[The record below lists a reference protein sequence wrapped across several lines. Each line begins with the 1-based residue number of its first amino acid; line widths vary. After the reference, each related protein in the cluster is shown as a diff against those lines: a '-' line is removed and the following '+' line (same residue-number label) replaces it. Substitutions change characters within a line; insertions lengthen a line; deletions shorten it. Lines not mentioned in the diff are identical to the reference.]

1 MNMKVYQPNPA
12 FRPDNL
18 NNRNTPPPNTGAVNE
33 ALDELYKGLQDP
45 KNIEPKQNPRPVPS
59 YLQPQPPIEKK
70 PSTEPPPSTPPTN
83 TEDTTKTPRRSN
95 RQDVIR
101 LTPPGT
107 DLDEI
112 FSQGNFPL
120 TQQLVLIRTAKNLGL
135 ISNTPTKTDK
145 VWTVINQAADHYKSE
160 IYITK
165 APIVIGQGKDA
176 ITIPKGAEFIVFE
189 GYPGLVVIEDPK
201 SGLRVELGSRFRDSM
216 KMRVGIRQ
224 EGTPGKSIELGFM
237 DMMAFRENGDGS
249 FGIDVWPIRKSR
261 DHIREPLQI

>member
-1 MNMKVYQPNPA
+1 MKVYQPNPA

-18 NNRNTPPPNTGAVNE
+18 NNRKPPPPNTGAVNE

-45 KNIEPKQNPRPVPS
+45 TKNIDSKQNPRPVPS
-59 YLQPQPPIEKK
+59 YLQSQVEEK
-70 PSTEPPPSTPPTN
+70 PSPEPTPSTPPTN

-101 LTPPGT
+101 LFPPGT

-120 TQQLVLIRTAKNLGL
+120 TQSHVLIQTAKNLGL

-145 VWTVINQAADHYKSE
+145 VWTVINQFADHYKSE

-176 ITIPKGAEFIVFE
+176 ITIPKGAKFIVFE
-189 GYPGLVVIEDPK
+189 GYPGLVFIEDPK
-201 SGLRVELGSRFRDSM
+201 SGLAVNLGSRFRDSM
-216 KMRVGIRQ
+216 KMRVGISQ

-237 DMMAFRENGDGS
+237 DMMAFRRNGDGS